1 MKICFLILPL
11 RYIPSI
17 CICFPESSVYAA
29 PGSKNSKLWLFEVCP
44 FSSAS
49 PYRVIVDI
57 FFSTFELPT

>member
-1 MKICFLILPL
+1 MNICFLILPL

-17 CICFPESSVYAA
+17 CICFPESSV
-29 PGSKNSKLWLFEVCP
+29 SKLWLFEICP

-49 PYRVIVDI
+49 LYRVIVDI